1 MAFDKVALI
10 LYQQGLN
17 CIDKD
22 LIREKSENDL
32 LKQQPHS
39 PARVIPLPYAPLN
52 INTKDEHKENKK
64 AAPFASGEQ
73 DPQGCSSR
81 KAIPLPFNLK
91 PNHSA
96 SGDTSSASSQVG
108 TANGIKSTPT
118 EKAKSSASSS
128 SLPEEWIRSS
138 TAKEESS
145 QEKSWHFRAKF
156 RLLRK
161 ASITYFVLAKEFF
174 EIKKYGHTLRHL
186 RYAMHCF
193 GNMNINFIHTINH
206 LNLRLAAWYI
216 KFLVKFIKFQFQR
229 HTMKKK
235 KKENNFI
242 LSYILSQW
250 VSI

>member
-1 MAFDKVALI
+1 MWQFFYSYLSLTAFDKFALI

-96 SGDTSSASSQVG
+96 SRDTSSASSQVG
-108 TANGIKSTPT
+108 TANGIKVTPT

-138 TAKEESS
+138 TVKEESS

-206 LNLRLAAWYI
+206 LNLRLAA
-216 KFLVKFIKFQFQR
+216 
-229 HTMKKK
+229 
-235 KKENNFI
+235 
-242 LSYILSQW
+242 
-250 VSI
+250 